1 MSYSTRSISQSARFG
16 VLSSPGVNR
25 ARSVAGGASTVRMS
39 SANVTSSAFGGSSA
53 FAGSS
58 SFAGSPAF
66 NVSVTSHN
74 GKETMQNL
82 NDRLA
87 NYLDRVRSLEQA
99 NHELELKI
107 REYLDKKA
115 AVGSLDY
122 SGYYNTINLLR
133 SQINDATID
142 NTRLVLSIDN
152 AKLAADDFKI
162 KYESEMAIR
171 TGAESDIVGLRRV
184 LDELTLNK
192 TDLELEIESL
202 KEELI
207 YLKKNHE
214 EELAVVRSSARG
226 NVDVQ
231 VDSAPPVDL
240 AQIMADVRS
249 QYESMMEKNRQELEA
264 CYKGQS
270 ENLNHEVATNT
281 AALQTSKT
289 AITDLKRT
297 IQSLEIELQSL
308 LSMKGALEGT
318 LAETEAQYRAQ
329 LNHLQAM
336 ITQVEMELQNLRSDA
351 DHQSLEYKRLLDAKT
366 RLEMEIA
373 TYRRLLEGEDTRF
386 SQTETQKAVTIV
398 SKEQSSSSIKKVKTV
413 IEEVVDGKVVSSRVE
428 ELTETS

>member
-1 MSYSTRSISQSARFG
+1 MSFSTRSVSQSSRYG
-16 VLSSPGVNR
+16 VLASPMVNR
-25 ARSVAGGASTVRMS
+25 ALSVAGGAQTVRMS
-39 SANVTSSAFGGSSA
+39 SAKLTSSA
-53 FAGSS
+53 FAGPSALDVS
-58 SFAGSPAF
+58 SFG
-66 NVSVTSHN
+66 NN

-87 NYLDRVRSLEQA
+87 SYLERVRSLEQA

-107 REYLDKKA
+107 REYCEKKA
-115 AVGSLDY
+115 AIGSPDV
-122 SGYYNTINLLR
+122 SGYYNIINLLR
-133 SQINDATID
+133 SQINDASID
-142 NTRLVLSIDN
+142 NARLVLQIDN

-162 KYESEMAIR
+162 KYESELAIR
-171 TGAESDIVGLRRV
+171 TGVESDIIGLRRV

-214 EELAVVRSSARG
+214 EELAVARASARG
-226 NVDVQ
+226 QVDVQ

-240 AQIMADVRS
+240 SQIMSDVR
-249 QYESMMEKNRQELEA
+249 A
-264 CYKGQS
+264 QS
-270 ENLNHEVATNT
+270 ENLNKEVATNT
-281 AALQTSKT
+281 AALQTSKSQ
-289 AITDLKRT
+289 ITDLKRT

-318 LAETEAQYRAQ
+318 LAETEARYGAE

-336 ITQVEMELQNLRSDA
+336 ITQIELDLQNLRSDA
-351 DHQSLEYKRLLDAKT
+351 ERQSLEYKLLLDAKT
-366 RLEMEIA
+366 RLEMEIS

-398 SKEQSSSSIKKVKTV
+398 SKEQSKSSIKKVKTV

-428 ELTETS
+428 EVTEKS

>member
-1 MSYSTRSISQSARFG
+1 MSFG
-16 VLSSPGVNR
+16 VFASPGVNR

-39 SANVTSSAFGGSSA
+39 SANMTSSAFA
-53 FAGSS
+53 A
-58 SFAGSPAF
+58 SPAF
-66 NVSVTSHN
+66 EVGVTSNN

-82 NDRLA
+82 NDRLS
-87 NYLDRVRSLEQA
+87 NYLERVRSLELA
-99 NHELELKI
+99 NHELERKI

-115 AVGSLDY
+115 AVGSMDV
-122 SGYYNTINLLR
+122 SGYYKTINLLR

-162 KYESEMAIR
+162 KYESELAIR
-171 TGAESDIVGLRRV
+171 TGAESDIAGLRRV

-192 TDLELEIESL
+192 TDLELDIESL

-207 YLKKNHE
+207 YLKKSHE
-214 EELAVVRSSARG
+214 EELAVVRSSAKG

-240 AQIMADVRS
+240 AQIMTDVRA
-249 QYESMMEKNRQELEA
+249 QYESMMEKNRQEVEA
-264 CYKGQS
+264 WYRGQS
-270 ENLNHEVATNT
+270 ENLNKEVAINT
-281 AALQTSKT
+281 TALQTSKSE
-289 AITDLKRT
+289 ITDLKRT

-308 LSMKGALEGT
+308 LSMKNALEGT
-318 LAETEAQYRAQ
+318 LAETEARYGSE

-336 ITQVEMELQNLRSDA
+336 ITQVELEMQNLRSDA
-351 DHQSLEYKRLLDAKT
+351 ERQSFEYKLLLDIKT

-373 TYRRLLEGEDTRF
+373 TYRRLLEGEDNRF
-386 SQTETQKAVTIV
+386 SQTETQKDVTII
-398 SKEQSSSSIKKVKTV
+398 SKEQTKSSIKKVKTV

-428 ELTETS
+428 EMTEKL

>member
-1 MSYSTRSISQSARFG
+1 MSFSTRSVSQSSRYG
-16 VLSSPGVNR
+16 VLASPMVNR
-25 ARSVAGGASTVRMS
+25 ALSVAGGAQTVRMS
-39 SANVTSSAFGGSSA
+39 SAKLTSSA
-53 FAGSS
+53 FAGPSALDVS
-58 SFAGSPAF
+58 SFG
-66 NVSVTSHN
+66 NN

-87 NYLDRVRSLEQA
+87 SYLERQA

-107 REYLDKKA
+107 REYCEKKA
-115 AVGSLDY
+115 AIGSPDV
-122 SGYYNTINLLR
+122 SGYYNIINLLR
-133 SQINDATID
+133 SQINDASID
-142 NTRLVLSIDN
+142 NARLVLQIDN

-162 KYESEMAIR
+162 KYESELAIR
-171 TGAESDIVGLRRV
+171 TGVESDIIGLRRV

-214 EELAVVRSSARG
+214 EELAVARASARG
-226 NVDVQ
+226 QVDVQ

-240 AQIMADVRS
+240 SQIMSDVRA
-249 QYESMMEKNRQELEA
+249 QYEGMMEKNRQEVEA
-264 CYKGQS
+264 WYRGQS
-270 ENLNHEVATNT
+270 ENLNKEVATNT
-281 AALQTSKT
+281 AALQTSKSQ
-289 AITDLKRT
+289 ITDLKRT

-318 LAETEAQYRAQ
+318 LAETEARYGAE

-336 ITQVEMELQNLRSDA
+336 ITQIELDLQNLRSDA
-351 DHQSLEYKRLLDAKT
+351 ERQSLEYKLLLDAKT
-366 RLEMEIA
+366 RLEMEIS

-398 SKEQSSSSIKKVKTV
+398 SKEQSKSSIKKVKTV

-428 ELTETS
+428 EVTEKS